1 MRRFYGKNVREFE
14 MKKRLLSLFI
24 AFSMLCGMLPTGIF
38 ARPVVA
44 EEELYMQMLALGLSD
59 ENGQLIE
66 DNTFTLEDGTTLA
79 SLAELEDWLAF
90 CPEEEWDTIV
100 TVDRTGKQATAE
112 EIANALSLEYRMA
125 DLASQLDLLASGALN
140 DTTAEAN
147 ATVTPGHK
155 VAGLRITYE
164 TRTYNEHE
172 ILDINVILL
181 DGSGNEISAPCDI
194 KMEAGLFCEVHRFDL
209 VSDPNVN
216 NPARN
221 RFSEFS
227 MAAGESKIIFSV
239 DISSIRAVMSG
250 LTGSGPVLWDGAE
263 DFVFMC
269 RITDG
274 ATPCAR
280 QAVFGIT
287 DSDTQSPILRLV
299 REGGKVATNR
309 VVHSGDSM
317 STERDA
323 YVATLN
329 ADDQYHTYT
338 EVTESDGY
346 LSFTIPEVAD
356 AASDTAWEKLLNQAV
371 YYGVGDKQPMLQLT
385 DVSIVGEEGSLRGRL
400 SDWRP
405 RLYYVEDGKRYQMDI
420 AYESYNIVAESML
433 TNYPAY
439 GQALAAAYCSQDTYN
454 ASGSVTIGGKTITA
468 ETFYN
473 QLVNDSQIYRFTK
486 INVPF
491 TRGSRIDRPI
501 VLNTNW
507 QLNETVLSEESTKDA
522 LQYLICTG
530 TYKLLDSTAPTI
542 KAIHITGDGE
552 TTYYPG
558 DRIPITVEFSEPVRG
573 DYKLICASGDG
584 TMQLASLTDAR
595 YATIGSVKRNAE
607 KISNMRT
614 FMYEVQGADSTQIEV
629 LGVTTWAGSTCEDV
643 CGNAFA
649 NSTGLA
655 YQEFRATLAE
665 GQIVSTRPQDGITAI
680 TAAID
685 ENDLTKAIVTVE
697 INNTTA
703 FQNMWAD
710 LDSDTMQIVLDGDT
724 SVKYPL
730 ELREEGTGDNKTLS
744 FYAEIPLTALYGD
757 TTVDHTAEL
766 YINAALYYG
775 KYATFTQKGI
785 IKADESAYTLSVDR
799 WYSGVDGTIFL
810 GDGTMPQF
818 TATKNPSAQYTYTSD
833 DQFYWV
839 SSNPA
844 VLAIHSSN
852 SSGTLVNNHTV
863 TVDLVAEGTAKIY
876 LMAKNGTEDTAQHTV
891 ASGAIKV
898 TVKAGNR
905 PILSIPQNA
914 NTFIAQNGEAQVIRF
929 VSNLDDYAP
938 LDENITAKLY
948 QGNTA
953 SGAPIWQTELERG
966 GGSVT
971 IPAGILD
978 TISAG
983 STPSYTLTLSATA
996 IVDSQTISMETTAY
1010 ILVRAK
1016 AAVVT
1021 LIGLTDTQFTAHETI
1036 PLTWKVENF
1045 DIETNKDA
1053 AFSFR
1058 IEKDGKEIYSTAE
1071 VGEKTAELTFT
1082 GSYTLQPE
1090 TPAFKETYIVTVRA
1104 KNSADPTW
1112 STDSATITVYNSDAL
1127 RLLVG
1132 GEDVDSVTL
1141 ANRVAE
1147 SATSTSPTVTSYAGK
1162 TIDGLTDAY
1171 AIAGLRSELSLIDTI
1186 SVDTTGADWSILD
1199 DRIRWETSTGSGREI
1214 VDELNRAVTVNY
1226 KRGSLYE
1233 PLERFTYTAYLP
1245 QIVMLLSGIRSGT
1258 NIVTATHNG
1267 VDSLTDS
1274 VQVNVERLRDQ
1285 LYLFQFTPAV
1295 ETTLHY
1301 TDKTGAAHTVTSNA
1315 DGSLALYEPNGIAS
1329 DLQTASMQSGVAYRG
1344 TFAQSSLKSGEGDG
1358 AIGELYPMNALSL
1371 RLAATAEITLL
1382 RPDGTPYANADVFL
1396 RGGVYRNSIYAE
1408 NRDDAYCADAM
1419 FAKSEGETASLDG
1432 KTTQTYHTDANGVLR
1447 VHMDIAQFTT
1457 ENDPDPVG
1465 VGDMLAFVF
1474 EVQFAG
1480 DTYQPEIITV
1490 NGSLNTRDAMRSG
1503 ENIVTLRAAEGVKP
1517 FITAQKIDYHTGRQI
1532 SVRDHTGVV
1541 GPSANYPEVLLET
1554 TVMLWGTDDL
1564 TDVQTQLTL
1573 RAQET
1578 AVAVPEQEKRT
1589 VRDSSYP
1596 FSSIPLVTNVSTLN
1610 ADTFAAYTA
1619 HQKTS
1624 MEAVLYRADG
1634 SLWQTIPLPF
1644 GLVDMNAIEKV
1655 EDSPSLLSL
1664 MTNLAIYGRVGGA
1677 DTKYDLVNE
1686 GSDFMFNDALS
1697 FLADMGGEAGLVR
1710 AILMPTEDPTRFS
1723 GYFWTGIN
1731 TTKLEDLSY
1740 DEHGISVE
1748 PNYMWQDLDSCIGQV
1763 NDTFTVSD
1771 FQAMAD
1777 GSYFDD
1783 RSNLYG
1789 AVSSAIG
1796 LPIMLVLEGFLETEI
1811 RYNFDKGQWEVLT
1824 TGGGFTAGGQL
1835 EYEKT
1840 FNIEPFG
1847 IPIFT
1852 VSIKVRGGA
1861 TVDFKTAVRY
1871 AEQLGL
1877 EWDDDTARAV
1887 NDYLTAL
1894 RINAY
1899 FEFFGGVGH
1908 DKGYTAK
1915 IGVFGTIGINND
1927 NWFLTRKYLKNTE
1940 ERDLK
1945 GQYLQ
1950 LNGEA
1955 GIRAALGL
1963 GPVVTEITVVSL
1975 AFQNQWRFNSFEGIK
1990 KYWDEA
1996 ESGLGS
2002 TGYDYSTETESY
2014 TLSAVPTYTVVQ
2026 EDDRVTITDYSVYLQ
2041 NDANSTWVGGTNNG
2055 RRGIRRAEGFV
2066 VDMFSTLVKGAL
2078 PLANPYLNDDGSMAL
2093 HLWGTGSTNKVYYS
2107 ESYNTDYGKEL
2118 PDGGFSGYG
2127 DSALSVDGTADFT
2140 GAIWLRESA
2149 TLDLA
2154 PGSALTTEEQ
2164 TTLLNGLEVT
2174 ASLWNG
2180 SKWQITR
2187 LTENG
2192 TAEISPVI
2200 AVNENGQAIAA
2211 WRTVQTG
2218 ENLFSFDSDRI
2229 AYRIY
2234 DGETWSAETY
2244 TLYNGSSGGVT
2255 ALSAK
2260 LLDDGT
2266 AAIAYSLDDG
2276 EVYYALVY
2284 TASSEPEDDTRVIRA
2299 TTNDYADDSPMLT
2312 KTVIEDDEVFVLGW
2326 RSVQN
2331 VADTENG
2338 GGETADICL
2347 RVFDKT
2353 GAPRND
2359 FPESLANAVDMTAFD
2374 GKFTFAGGINDI
2386 ATLSILWN
2394 DAGAG
2399 KADNDVIRAVK
2410 ICKFGNTYAL
2420 SAPLTVREMPEKTVV
2435 DHMDAFSNDGKT
2447 IGTLILATTFGTD
2460 EETIAYS
2467 YTYTDENGEKHTY
2480 TGEGA
2485 FPSEESSIYY
2495 SVTPLSN
2502 QISVDALTVDYTTLA
2517 KNAYVPVNMTV
2528 TNDGYDVIRSLTVQ
2542 IDGAAEQ
2549 SFAGLNLL
2557 PGKSTTISVIAQ
2569 TGDTIRDMD
2578 YRVTASY
2585 ESKGT
2590 VEETGTLYL
2599 DYPDVGISRLQVT
2612 SEQERN
2618 RTLLATL
2625 YNQSP
2630 VAIDNG
2636 SRRVV
2641 LGVYS
2646 DPECTSALD
2655 GKYFVDGT
2663 NGQAYTVAIS
2673 DADSLAAIDNGGY
2686 AHEIRFDIGTY
2697 IRDAGLTEIPSA
2709 GVTLFVAAR
2718 LEKQNGS
2725 KWLTMPEAD
2734 VLNNQKNLTL
2744 ESLLT
2749 RHDNLPVTTTVE
2761 TAVTEGATTATVTL
2775 RNNSLKERPAGV
2787 LIVSLLSAD
2796 GRVLETYRYD
2806 VDGLAGEEIVK
2817 RDVPFT
2823 QNGDRVIARYSEVIT
2838 DETQSDNADAAVISI
2853 DGLPLTLADFDA
2865 NDRATLEASSGQ
2877 YLLTVIPAHKDA
2889 TVTID
2894 GVPAEN
2900 GTASVRVPIGG
2911 TTVTVTITAA
2921 DGVTTRTYTI
2931 SLTNDERWIN
2941 PLPDAADMDFCR
2953 VTFRTNGGTSIASV
2967 SRLAGTWLS
2976 LSGYTP
2982 TREGYLF
2989 DGWYLDAALT
2999 MPVTELRMTKDVT
3012 LYAGW
3017 RQIGTTETPAEGIP
3031 FVDVTADDWFYSDVL
3046 FVYEKSLMNGT
3057 SANRFTPYGTA
3068 TRAMMATVLWRMAG
3082 SPTTAKA
3089 APYADVAEDA
3099 WYAEAVA
3106 WTTANGIFNGY
3117 GDGTFQPDTPVTREQ
3132 LAAIFHRYAAFTGSD
3147 SNTRGDLAPYA
3158 DGDSVSDWAVDSIR
3172 WAIGT
3177 GLLRGK
3183 GENRLDP
3190 TGQATRAEI
3199 AAILHRFIGE

>member
-24 AFSMLCGMLPTGIF
+24 AFCMLCGMLPTGIF

-100 TVDRTGKQATAE
+100 TVDRTGKQASAE
-112 EIANALSLEYRMA
+112 EIANALSLEYHMA
-125 DLASQLDLLASGALN
+125 EIASGLNAVAKGALN
-140 DTTAEAN
+140 DGTARTSA
-147 ATVTPGHK
+147 APAPGQE
-155 VAGLRITYE
+155 VAGLRISQESNEDLLTY
-164 TRTYNEHE
+164 R
-172 ILDINVILL
+172 VILL
-181 DGSGNEISAPCDI
+181 DSENNEIPAPRDI
-194 KMEAGLFCEVHRFDL
+194 TIEAGVFGDRLISRANVGPDNPTALVPRANSFGTHTLQKGERCLTFEIDL
-209 VSDPNVN
+209 
-216 NPARN
+216 A
-221 RFSEFS
+221 
-227 MAAGESKIIFSV
+227 KIREPYLSAENT
-239 DISSIRAVMSG
+239 DIS
-250 LTGSGPVLWDGAE
+250 GSHLRREDALWDGAE
-263 DFVFMC
+263 PFLFQC
-269 RITDG
+269 RIVGG
-274 ATPCAR
+274 AAAISE
-280 QAVFGIT
+280 QAVIGVANR
-287 DSDTQSPILRLV
+287 DTQHPILRAK
-299 REGGKVATNR
+299 RGGTVAQYLRNSTAPYAVSVNGAE
-309 VVHSGDSM
+309 SGLTDASM
-317 STERDA
+317 SKTT
-323 YVATLN
+323 VSG
-329 ADDQYHTYT
+329 T
-338 EVTESDGY
+338 EV
-346 LSFTIPEVAD
+346 LSASLPDIVDERTVSGSPEYNLQRLYNIAIK
-356 AASDTAWEKLLNQAV
+356 A
-371 YYGVGDKQPMLQLT
+371 GVGDANPLIRLT
-385 DVSIVGEEGSLRGRL
+385 DVTFTAPKGTFSGVHHVLYCIEDEML
-400 SDWRP
+400 SEP
-405 RLYYVEDGKRYQMDI
+405 VNSGYAV
-420 AYESYNIVAESML
+420 YNDYTLSAADHAE
-433 TNYPAY
+433 AV
-439 GQALAAAYCSQDTYN
+439 AAAY
-454 ASGSVTIGGKTITA
+454 SGA
-468 ETFYN
+468 WEYD
-473 QLVNDSQIYRFTK
+473 DSLSGNLSKIKGMQMLRFRK
-486 INVPF
+486 VNVPF
-491 TRGSRIDRPI
+491 AFVEETKGAGRINTTWC
-501 VLNTNW
+501 LNAASVTND
-507 QLNETVLSEESTKDA
+507 TMPTMVF
-522 LQYLICTG
+522 CTG
-530 TYKLLDSTAPTI
+530 TYELVDTTAPKVESVSVIGGGSTQ
-542 KAIHITGDGE
+542 
-552 TTYYPG
+552 YYPG
-558 DRIPITVEFSEPVRG
+558 DYIPIVVQFSEPVSG
-573 DYKLICASGDG
+573 DYNLIYASG
-584 TMQLASLTDAR
+584 TATASLHNSEAMNGMMRHYGTVQR
-595 YATIGSVKRNAE
+595 QNPKV
-607 KISNMRT
+607 SNTRT
-614 FMYEVQGADSTQIEV
+614 FLYEVGNADSTRIEI
-629 LGVTTWAGSTCEDV
+629 LGVQAVAEVDTPCADIL
-643 CGNAFA
+643 GNAFDHG
-649 NSTGLA
+649 GLA
-655 YQEFRATLAE
+655 YQEFRTTLAE
-665 GQIVSTRPQDGITAI
+665 RQIVSTRPQDGITAI

-710 LDSDTMQIVLDGDT
+710 LDKGAMQIVLDGDKST
-724 SVKYPL
+724 KYPL
-730 ELREEGTGDNKTLS
+730 SIKREGTGDNKTLS

-757 TTVDHTAEL
+757 TTLDHTAEL
-766 YINAALYYG
+766 YINGALYYG

-818 TATKNPSAQYTYTSD
+818 TATKKPSAQYTYTSD

-839 SSNPA
+839 SSDPA

-891 ASGAIKV
+891 ASGAIEV

-938 LDENITAKLY
+938 LDEKITAKLY

-966 GGSVT
+966 AGSVT

-1199 DRIRWETSTGSGREI
+1199 DRIRWETSTGAGREI
-1214 VDELNRAVTVNY
+1214 VDELSRAVTVNY

-1610 ADTFAAYTA
+1610 ADTFVSYTA

-1624 MEAVLYRADG
+1624 VEAVLYRADG

-1697 FLADMGGEAGLVR
+1697 FLAKMGGEAGLVR

-1915 IGVFGTIGINND
+1915 IGVFGTIEINND

-1955 GIRAALGL
+1955 GIRTALGL

-2041 NDANSTWVGGTNNG
+2041 NDANSTWVGGANSG

-2164 TTLLNGLEVT
+2164 TALLNGLEVT

-2180 SKWQITR
+2180 SEWQITR

-2312 KTVIEDDEVFVLGW
+2312 KTVIEGDEVFVLGW

-2394 DAGAG
+2394 DAGAE

-2435 DHMDAFSNDGKT
+2435 DHMDAFSNDGET

-2460 EETIAYS
+2460 EKTIAYS

-2495 SVTPLSN
+2495 SVTPLWN
-2502 QISVDALTVDYTTLA
+2502 RISVDALTVDYTTLA

-2542 IDGAAEQ
+2542 IDSAAEQ

-2697 IRDAGLTEIPSA
+2697 IRDAGLTEIPAA
-2709 GVTLFVAAR
+2709 GVTLFVAAKI
-2718 LEKQNGS
+2718 EKPDGN
-2725 KWLTMPEAD
+2725 KWQTMPEAD

-2796 GRVLETYRYD
+2796 GWVLETYRYD
-2806 VDGLAGEEIVK
+2806 VDGLAGEKIMK

-2989 DGWYLDAALT
+2989 DGWYLDEALT
-2999 MPVTELRMTKDVT
+2999 MPVTELRLTKDVT

-3031 FVDVTADDWFYSDVL
+3031 FVDVTADDWFYSDVR

-3089 APYADVAEDA
+3089 VPYADVAEDA

-3190 TGQATRAEI
+3190 TGEATRAEI